1 MLIIKKKIGNLR
13 VNINDIEN
21 RRIPMIRCSIK
32 LIVPISFLLIV
43 FSFSGCSNSEQKQS
57 EEYFITVGGRGIAVS
72 DFNTAF
78 EIAKTAYSY
87 PSVRQPGTLREAR
100 LRFIQQMIEEML
112 VLERAKELGIEITRM
127 EVEQAAENIKGDYPD
142 TVFQQML
149 LEYAVPYPTWEKRLE
164 TRLLMEKVIA
174 EELGDQIE
182 ITPDD
187 MAKYDEERSKEHGIT
202 FEVEAGSKGTDEIII
217 KNLRRKKMEKAYS
230 SWINK
235 LKKIYPVEINKELWG
250 KIDGL
255 VK

>member
-1 MLIIKKKIGNLR
+1 VLIIKKNLGNLR
-13 VNINDIEN
+13 VNINDTEN
-21 RRIPMIRCSIK
+21 RRIPMMRCSIK

-43 FSFSGCSNSEQKQS
+43 CSFSGCSNSEQKRS
-57 EEYFITVGGRGIAVS
+57 EEYFIKVGGRGITVS

-87 PSVRQPGTLREAR
+87 NSVRQPGTLREAR
-100 LRFIQQMIEEML
+100 LRLIGQMIEEML
-112 VLERAKELGIEITRM
+112 VLERAKELGIEIAKM

-149 LEYAVPYPTWEKRLE
+149 LEYAVPYHTWEKRLE

-174 EELGDQIE
+174 EELGGQVE

-187 MAKYDEERSKEHGIT
+187 MAKYGKERSKDDGIT
-202 FEVEAGSKGTDEIII
+202 SEVEEESKDTDEIII

-230 SWINK
+230 SWIKK
-235 LKKIYPVEINKELWG
+235 LKKIYSVEINEELWG
-250 KIDGL
+250 NIDGFE
-255 VK
+255 K

>member
-1 MLIIKKKIGNLR
+1 MLIIKKNLGNLQ
-13 VNINDIEN
+13 VNINDTEN

-43 FSFSGCSNSEQKQS
+43 CSFSGCSNSEQKRSQ
-57 EEYFITVGGRGIAVS
+57 EYFIKVGGRGITVS

-78 EIAKTAYSY
+78 EIAKAAYSY
-87 PSVRQPGTLREAR
+87 NTVRQPGTLREAR
-100 LRFIQQMIEEML
+100 LRLIGQMVEEML
-112 VLERAKELGIEITRM
+112 VLERAKELGIEITKM

-149 LEYAVPYPTWEKRLE
+149 IEYAVPCRTWEKRLE

-187 MAKYDEERSKEHGIT
+187 MAKYSKERSKDDGIT
-202 FEVEAGSKGTDEIII
+202 SEIEEGSKETDEIII

-230 SWINK
+230 SWIEK
-235 LKKIYPVEINKELWG
+235 LIKIYPVEINKELWE
-250 KIDGL
+250 KSTGL
-255 VK
+255 

>member
-1 MLIIKKKIGNLR
+1 MR
-13 VNINDIEN
+13 VNLNDTQN
-21 RRIPMIRCSIK
+21 RRIPMIRRSIQ

-43 FSFSGCSNSEQKQS
+43 CWFSGCSNSEQQRS
-57 EEYFITVGGRGIAVS
+57 EEYFIKVGGRGITVS
-72 DFNTAF
+72 NFNTAF
-78 EIAKTAYSY
+78 EIAKAAYSY
-87 PSVRQPGTLREAR
+87 HSMRQPGTLKEAR
-100 LRFIQQMIEEML
+100 LRLVQQMIEEML
-112 VLERAKELGIEITRM
+112 VLERAEELGIEITKM
-127 EVEQAAENIKGDYPD
+127 EVEQVAENIKGDYPD

-149 LEYAVPYPTWEKRLE
+149 LEYAVPYHTWEKRLE

-174 EELGDQIE
+174 QELGDQIE

-187 MAKYDEERSKEHGIT
+187 LAKYEKERSKDDGIT
-202 FEVEAGSKGTDEIII
+202 SEIEAGAKEIDEIIL

-230 SWINK
+230 SWIEK

>member
-1 MLIIKKKIGNLR
+1 VLIIKKIFSHLR
-13 VNINDIEN
+13 ANINDIEN
-21 RRIPMIRCSIK
+21 RRVPRIRCSVK

-43 FSFSGCSNSEQKQS
+43 CSFSGCSNSEQKQG
-57 EEYFITVGGRGIAVS
+57 EEYFITVGNRGITVS

-87 PSVRQPGTLREAR
+87 PSVRQPETLREAR
-100 LRFIQQMIEEML
+100 LRCVQQMIEEML
-112 VLERAKELGIEITRM
+112 VLERAKELGIEIEKM
-127 EVEQAAENIKGDYPD
+127 EVEQAAENIKKDYPD
-142 TVFQQML
+142 TVFRQML

-187 MAKYDEERSKEHGIT
+187 MAKYDEERSKDLGT
-202 FEVEAGSKGTDEIII
+202 ASEVEAASKETDEIIL
-217 KNLRRKKMEKAYS
+217 KNLRREKMEKAYS

-250 KIDGL
+250 KIDGV

>member
-1 MLIIKKKIGNLR
+1 M
-13 VNINDIEN
+13 
-21 RRIPMIRCSIK
+21 MRCSIK

-43 FSFSGCSNSEQKQS
+43 CSFSGCSNSEQKRS
-57 EEYFITVGGRGIAVS
+57 EEYFIKVGGRGITVS

-78 EIAKTAYSY
+78 EIAKAAYSY
-87 PSVRQPGTLREAR
+87 NSVRQPGTLREAR
-100 LRFIQQMIEEML
+100 LRLIGQMIEEML
-112 VLERAKELGIEITRM
+112 VLERAKELGIEITKM

-149 LEYAVPYPTWEKRLE
+149 FEYAVSYHTWEKRLE

-174 EELGDQIE
+174 EELGNQVE

-187 MAKYDEERSKEHGIT
+187 IANYGKERSKDDEIT
-202 FEVEAGSKGTDEIII
+202 SEVEEGSKDTDEIII
-217 KNLRRKKMEKAYS
+217 KNLRRKKMEKSYS
-230 SWINK
+230 SWIKK

-250 KIDGL
+250 KIDGI

>member
-1 MLIIKKKIGNLR
+1 MLIIKKNLGNLR
-13 VNINDIEN
+13 VNINDTEN
-21 RRIPMIRCSIK
+21 RRIPMMRCSIK

-43 FSFSGCSNSEQKQS
+43 CSFSGCSNSEQKRS
-57 EEYFITVGGRGIAVS
+57 EEYFIKVGGRGITVS

-87 PSVRQPGTLREAR
+87 NSVRQPGTLREAR
-100 LRFIQQMIEEML
+100 LRLIGQMIEEML
-112 VLERAKELGIEITRM
+112 VLERAKELGIEIAKM

-149 LEYAVPYPTWEKRLE
+149 LEYAVPYHTWEKRLE

-174 EELGDQIE
+174 EELGGQVE

-187 MAKYDEERSKEHGIT
+187 MAKYGKERSKDDGIT
-202 FEVEAGSKGTDEIII
+202 SEVEEESKDTDEIII

-230 SWINK
+230 SWIKK
-235 LKKIYPVEINKELWG
+235 LKKIYSVEINEELWG
-250 KIDGL
+250 NIDGFE
-255 VK
+255 K